1 MGRTIDVDGDPWTAR
16 ALSREAFRQEADPWH
31 FVRVRFDPPD
41 DAVSLLPRETWM
53 RMEEDVPATDV
64 LDQYED
70 PELVEAFLAA
80 EEVEE

>member
-1 MGRTIDVDGDPWTAR
+1 MSRTIDVDGDDWTVR

-31 FVRVRFDPPD
+31 FVRVRFDPPG
-41 DAVSLLPRETWM
+41 DAVGLLPRETWM
-53 RMEEDVPATDV
+53 RIEEDVPARDV